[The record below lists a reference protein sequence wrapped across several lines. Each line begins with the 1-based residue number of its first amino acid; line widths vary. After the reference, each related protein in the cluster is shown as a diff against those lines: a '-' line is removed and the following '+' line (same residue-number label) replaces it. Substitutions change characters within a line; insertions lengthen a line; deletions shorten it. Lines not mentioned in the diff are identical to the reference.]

1 MRTPKNVPSVRKELR
16 QRRIILGL
24 SQKELAHLANISPSY
39 VSLIES
45 GKAEPS
51 NSVLRIVCTVLG
63 IEELKNL
70 IIVR

>member
-1 MRTPKNVPSVRKELR
+1 MRTPKNIPSVRKELR
-16 QRRIILGL
+16 QRRIQLNM

-63 IEELKNL
+63 IEDWKSL
-70 IIVR
+70 IIER